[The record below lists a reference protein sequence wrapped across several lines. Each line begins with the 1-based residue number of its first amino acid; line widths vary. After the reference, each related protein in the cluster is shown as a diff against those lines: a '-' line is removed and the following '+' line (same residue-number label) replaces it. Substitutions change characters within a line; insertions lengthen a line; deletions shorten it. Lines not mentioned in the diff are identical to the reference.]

1 MNDESLRRGRILMVD
16 DEIGGLCLLEN
27 VLNRLG
33 FPHVRKHTCPYTF
46 LAECETWQPDLV
58 IVDLEMPKL
67 SGIKITEHIRAAQAA
82 QSTEACLP
90 ILMITGSPE
99 ASAKRDALRAGVTDI
114 MLKPFDLSELLMRIR
129 NLLRTR
135 FQHLEI
141 QSQNQALEDK
151 VAERTASLRKAVA
164 ELETSQRQVVQQERL
179 RAFGEMAGGVVH
191 DFNNSLMS
199 IIGYSELILQDG
211 TMLDDPEALH
221 HYVKTINTA
230 GRDAAHVVSRLRD
243 FYRPREQ
250 TDVFTPVEINDVL
263 EAVGPMTKPKWHD
276 HALESGRTIRLELEL
291 QKTPPLLGNAAEL
304 REVFT
309 NLIFNA
315 VDAMPTGGT
324 ITLRSREHDGCAE
337 IEFADTGTGM
347 TEEVRQRC
355 LEPFFST
362 KAEQGTGLGLA
373 TVFGI
378 IRRHGGVLT
387 IESELGCGTT
397 IRMTFPTC
405 VSEAAKV
412 AEAQPALDRS
422 LRVLVVDDEPAAR
435 DVVTRYLVGDGH
447 RVTTATSGSEAMRE
461 AQAGK
466 FDLVIT
472 DHGMPGMN
480 GLQLADAL
488 HDVDAKRPI
497 ILLTG
502 FAFGAEQQPASIR
515 RVLKKPLVPAALRGS
530 LHEVFGL
537 AS

>member
-16 DEIGGLCLLEN
+16 DDIGGLCLLEN

-33 FPHVRKHTCPYTF
+33 FPQVRKHTDPYAF
-46 LAECETWQPDLV
+46 LADFESWQPDLV
-58 IVDLEMPKL
+58 ITDLEMPKL
-67 SGIKITEHIRAAQAA
+67 NGIQVTEQIRK
-82 QSTEACLP
+82 TLPPEACLP
-90 ILMITGSPE
+90 ILMLTGSPD
-99 ASAKRDALRAGVTDI
+99 ATAKREALRAGVTDM
-114 MLKPFDLSELLMRIR
+114 MLKPFDLSEFLMRIR

-141 QSQNQALEDK
+141 QQQNQALEDK
-151 VAERTASLRKAVA
+151 VAERTSSLRKALA
-164 ELETSQRQVVQQERL
+164 ELESSQRQIVQQERL

-211 TMLDDPEALH
+211 SLSSDPEALQ
-221 HYVKTINTA
+221 HYVKTINVA

-250 TDVFTPVEINDVL
+250 TDVFTPVDINEVL

-276 HALESGRTIRLELEL
+276 HALETGRTIRFELEL
-291 QKTPPLLGNAAEL
+291 QKAPLILGNAAEL
-304 REVFT
+304 RESFT

-315 VDAMPTGGT
+315 VDALPTGGT
-324 ITLRSREHDGCAE
+324 ITLRSRERDGCAE
-337 IEFADTGTGM
+337 IEFIDTGTGM

-378 IRRHGGVLT
+378 IRRHGGVLS

-397 IRMTFPTC
+397 FRMSFPSC
-405 VSEAAKV
+405 SADAVQSKAAL
-412 AEAQPALDRS
+412 PSLDRS

-435 DVVTRYLVGDGH
+435 DVVSKYLVSDGH
-447 RVTTATSGSEAMRE
+447 RVTTASCGPEAMQE
-461 AQAGK
+461 AQAHC
-466 FDLVIT
+466 FDLIIT

-480 GLQLADAL
+480 GLQLADAM

-502 FAFGAEQQPASIR
+502 FAFGADQQPASIKK
-515 RVLKKPLVPAALRGS
+515 VLKKPLVPAALRGT
-530 LHEVFGL
+530 LHEIFGI